1 MAGLKTYRAKSVR
14 ISMQS
19 DQNAINASPKWFTI
33 PAADCTIKATE
44 NLETINI
51 VSAGGEPN
59 PTMLNGIEDI
69 SGGITFNL
77 QYPLMAWLFGVSIG
91 VATTVTDAAQGNWTA
106 STAYTVGEIIN
117 GTTPGTDDLVA
128 FQITGAGKSGL
139 VAPNTTA
146 LSDRNLI
153 VDNQIEWAARKGA
166 LKKYNGAL
174 KSCNDFFVVE
184 VVVEADCQV
193 ETLYY
198 RKLGCKVNSLD
209 MNFDKNTGILS
220 ASINVMG
227 SISQSNIKADGT
239 LDATYKDLSTI
250 AGNKEI
256 VLQEER
262 FVKKGELD
270 FTIDGVASDT
280 VESFSI
286 TIANSLTS
294 KNRLSKT
301 DGEDTK
307 MIYAENKKVISG
319 TISGMFSTVIQ
330 GAMDGTSTRPIV
342 ISADSEV
349 GDKFS
354 ITLPKAKYSK
364 SEPDFNQSAL
374 ILAPNWNAEPVTG
387 GSALEYST
395 TSLSVPYK

>member
-19 DQNAINASPKWFTI
+19 DQGLINANPKWFTI

-44 NLETINI
+44 NLETVNI
-51 VSAGGEPN
+51 ILAGAEPN
-59 PTMLNGIEDI
+59 PTFLNGIEDI

-91 VATTVTDAAQGNWTA
+91 EATTVANAAQGDWTTG
-106 STAYTVGEIIN
+106 TAYTVGEIVN

-128 FQITGAGKSGL
+128 YMVAGAGTSG
-139 VAPNTTA
+139 VAAPDTTTLA
-146 LSDRNLI
+146 DRELI
-153 VDNQIEWAARKGA
+153 TDNEIEWAVRKGS
-166 LKKYNGAL
+166 LKKYDGSL
-174 KSCNDFFVVE
+174 KACNDFFVVE
-184 VVVEADCQV
+184 VEVEADCQV
-193 ETLYY
+193 ETLYF
-198 RKLGCKVNSLD
+198 RKLGCRVNSLD
-209 MNFDKNTGILS
+209 LNFDKNTGMLT
-220 ASINVMG
+220 ASINVLG

-239 LDATYKDLSTI
+239 LDTTYKDLSSIT
-250 AGNKEI
+250 GNQEI
-256 VLQEER
+256 ILQEER

-270 FTIDGVASDT
+270 FTVDGNASDT

-286 TIANSLTS
+286 TINNSQTS
-294 KNRLSKT
+294 KNRLSKI
-301 DGEDTK
+301 DGENTK

-319 TISGMFSTVIQ
+319 TISGMFSTITQ

-354 ITLPKAKYSK
+354 ITLPAAKYSK

-374 ILAPNWNAEPVTG
+374 MLAPNWNAEPVSG
-387 GSALEYST
+387 GSALVYST